1 MVISTMDTYKS
12 FVRAK
17 DLCIP
22 KTPRD
27 MWLVDAASL
36 PTIALKASHSLCNIA
51 RLHSSGTVLIHNR
64 AGGTCQMPIQMSQ
77 LLQADIY
84 TIVGSEKRRSLLKS
98 THGILEERI
107 LSSRNNS
114 FAQGFK
120 RMTQGRGVDVI
131 LNSLSGEGF
140 KASWEWISPFG
151 RFVEVGKQA
160 IASNGN
166 LPLAHFARNTSFAAV
181 DLAGIN
187 RKRPKLL
194 QELLQSMIELIH
206 NGGLRTA

>member
-1 MVISTMDTYKS
+1 MS
-12 FVRAK
+12 
-17 DLCIP
+17 
-22 KTPRD
+22 
-27 MWLVDAASL
+27 
-36 PTIALKASHSLCNIA
+36 
-51 RLHSSGTVLIHNR
+51 
-64 AGGTCQMPIQMSQ
+64 IQMSQ

-84 TIVGSEKRRSLLKS
+84 ITVGCEERRSLLKS
-98 THGILEERI
+98 THGILEEMI

-114 FAQGFK
+114 FAQDFE

-140 KASWEWISPFG
+140 KSSWECISPFG

-160 IASNGN
+160 IESNGN
-166 LPLAHFARNTSFAAV
+166 LPLAHFARNASFAAV

-194 QELLQSMIELIH
+194 QELLQSMIGLIH
-206 NGGLRTA
+206 NGDLRTAQPTPLFPVSKISQALRFLQSGRNNGKTVIE